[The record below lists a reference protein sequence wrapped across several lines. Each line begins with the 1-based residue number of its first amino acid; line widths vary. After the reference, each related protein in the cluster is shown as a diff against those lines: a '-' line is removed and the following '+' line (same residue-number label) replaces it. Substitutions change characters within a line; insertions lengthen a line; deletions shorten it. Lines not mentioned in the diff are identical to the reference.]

1 MEEYRFGVGLVF
13 AIFAIVSVTSLGFII
28 GLYWIG
34 CLLLGVKFSLIIPT
48 VFWLAIFIL
57 SIVASIGVYL
67 IGYHISKRW

>member
-1 MEEYRFGVGLVF
+1 MEEYKIGAGLVF

-48 VFWLAIFIL
+48 VFWLAIFTL
-57 SIVASIGVYL
+57 NIVASIVVYA
-67 IGYHISKRW
+67 IGYHISKR